1 MIDSAGTLVSTFCT
15 TDCIRKAVAS
25 DRAWLPRPDRMHC
38 IPQQLRR
45 EALELITSAIYA
57 ADPAI
62 AVRTYLSWATPTT
75 LTVGGTCV
83 DLAGSSLFV
92 IALGKA
98 AVPMASEAL
107 HILRSNA
114 ACPRIRGV
122 VVTKRGTVGSHD
134 NLGLTGL
141 DLLEAA
147 HPQPDETS
155 VAAGRRILDLAGCLC
170 VGETVLVL
178 LSGGASAL
186 TLVPRDKLSVADL
199 QAVNAALLGC
209 GAPIGDVNALRKHLS
224 LVGGGQLGARCAAA
238 GARCVATLALS
249 DVTGDQL
256 DSIGSGPT
264 VPDSTSWARCLDIVG
279 RYAGLRAALPA
290 PALAMLEA
298 GAAGLLPENPSVA
311 RPCDIACIIGSN
323 ALSAAAAARAA
334 GVLGYHVVRLG
345 SSLEGEAREVA
356 KVVVAL
362 LLGARAGPS
371 QSDLASPSGRA
382 SGVCLVLGGE
392 TTVTL
397 SGGPTGLGGRNQ
409 ELALAAALHLAATV
423 PERASES
430 DPELG
435 PHCAVLSFGT
445 DGGDGPTDAA
455 GAVVTEW
462 TVRSAAAAGLDA
474 GAALSRHDSHSFFR
488 ALGEAGEAEKSS
500 VYRPGHGATRTGTV
514 GAGGLVRT
522 GPTGTNVCD
531 LVIALF
537 SSSGWAEDH
546 DTCG

>member
-1 MIDSAGTLVSTFCT
+1 
-15 TDCIRKAVAS
+15 
-25 DRAWLPRPDRMHC
+25 MHC
-38 IPQQLRR
+38 IPQPLRR
-45 EALELITSAIYA
+45 EADELIARAIYA
-57 ADPAI
+57 ADPAV
-62 AVRTYLSWATPTT
+62 AVCTHLSWATPTT
-75 LTVGGTCV
+75 LTVGGTLI
-83 DLAGSSLFV
+83 DMAGSCLLV
-92 IALGKA
+92 IAFGKA

-107 HILRSNA
+107 RILRSNA

-122 VVTKRGTVGSHD
+122 VVTKRGTVGLRD
-134 NLGLTGL
+134 DLGLIGL
-141 DLLEAA
+141 DQIEAA

-155 VAAGRRILDLAGCLC
+155 VAAGRRIIDLAECSG

-186 TLVPRDKLSVADL
+186 TLVPRDTLSLADL

-209 GAPIGDVNALRKHLS
+209 SAPIGDVNALRKHLS

-249 DVTGDQL
+249 DVTGDQI

-264 VPDSTSWARCLDIVG
+264 VPDSTTWAHCLDIVE

-290 PALAMLEA
+290 PALALLEA

-323 ALSAAAAARAA
+323 ALSAAAAARTARA
-334 GVLGYHVVRLG
+334 LGYHTVRLG
-345 SSLEGEAREVA
+345 SSMEGEAREVA

-362 LLGARAGPS
+362 LLGARSGPS
-371 QSDLASPSGRA
+371 QSDLAVPVPSCRA

-397 SGGPTGLGGRNQ
+397 SGGPTTAGLGGRNQ

-423 PERASES
+423 RERASAS
-430 DPELG
+430 VPQPG

-474 GAALSRHDSHSFFR
+474 AAALSRHDSHSFFC
-488 ALGEAGEAEKSS
+488 ALGQAEGKVKGSADS
-500 VYRPGHGATRTGTV
+500 PRPDATLTGAV

-537 SSSGWAEDH
+537 SSSGWAED
-546 DTCG
+546 TCGTRP